1 MTDGE
6 EHAKI
11 FAKCAHLL
19 SGLYLKQERT
29 TQAELLAG
37 RAFKELQS
45 YGISYFMEPLLEVL
59 VQCQVENVG
68 EMPPYQKYLDAL
80 RHLKKYAGQEWRFSD
95 SLFKNCSQQ
104 TYYIDHE
111 LFREERIVQGFSQE
125 QMIEGV
131 YKNPESLSRAERGKV
146 TMRDSKLIRL
156 LRKLGIE
163 KCRYNGFVVTDK
175 YEVLELKQQIEIL
188 VSRDCYKEAEKKIE
202 ALKSQLDLNIAEN
215 RRWVQGYEI
224 TVKREVE
231 IISKQ
236 ELLEQALNLL
246 QETYQLQTH
255 GAYRSP
261 MDREAD
267 LINQIG
273 ILLRQL
279 GRKEEAIQLFQ
290 NVIEA
295 MRNSKVNLKKRS
307 RKYSLLRTNLA
318 KWKSSIPMAE
328 ENLRFTLAC
337 GKLRTLPM
345 NYMTIAAAMI
355 DLPANKEICRDMI
368 KDVYFLCELVQND
381 VNKELTRQYYN
392 EKFGEQLK

>member
-1 MTDGE
+1 M
-6 EHAKI
+6 
-11 FAKCAHLL
+11 
-19 SGLYLKQERT
+19 
-29 TQAELLAG
+29 
-37 RAFKELQS
+37 
-45 YGISYFMEPLLEVL
+45 
-59 VQCQVENVG
+59 
-68 EMPPYQKYLDAL
+68 
-80 RHLKKYAGQEWRFSD
+80 
-95 SLFKNCSQQ
+95 
-104 TYYIDHE
+104 
-111 LFREERIVQGFSQE
+111 
-125 QMIEGV
+125 
-131 YKNPESLSRAERGKV
+131 
-146 TMRDSKLIRL
+146 
-156 LRKLGIE
+156 
-163 KCRYNGFVVTDK
+163 VTDK